1 MTAKIKGIPEATESS
16 GLTACSWWDEGSAW
30 DGWSGGEGNLLSSP
44 LYEVKPL
51 NPVAYTGAAALLLFV
66 AFAASYVPAQRAM
79 RVDPVTALK
88 YE

>member
-1 MTAKIKGIPEATESS
+1 M
-16 GLTACSWWDEGSAW
+16 
-30 DGWSGGEGNLLSSP
+30 LSSP

-51 NPVAYTGAAALLLFV
+51 NPVAYAGAAALLLFV
-66 AFAASYVPAQRAM
+66 AFAASYVPARRAM